1 LSLRNQIGTNLR
13 VTGVSGSIAVT
24 ARPAP
29 VLNLSLIR
37 NPGRVRSFQ
46 VFVTAEGHLDELRVM
61 TDGVPIA
68 MEEIA
73 GRPGFYH
80 GNVNLPPGAASATV
94 TADGAFGVHF
104 GEAQATI
111 EF

>member
-1 LSLRNQIGTNLR
+1 
-13 VTGVSGSIAVT
+13 
-24 ARPAP
+24 
-29 VLNLSLIR
+29 
-37 NPGRVRSFQ
+37 
-46 VFVTAEGHLDELRVM
+46 
-61 TDGVPIA
+61 

-104 GEAQATI
+104 GEVQATI